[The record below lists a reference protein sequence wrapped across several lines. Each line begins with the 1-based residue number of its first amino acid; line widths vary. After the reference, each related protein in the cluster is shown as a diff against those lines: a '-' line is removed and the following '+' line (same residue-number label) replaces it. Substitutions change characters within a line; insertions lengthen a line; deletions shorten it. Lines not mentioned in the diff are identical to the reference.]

1 MPDPGLDP
9 RRGGVGTKRDMVGVE
24 GGGERTQLEM
34 GCGLNIASVLNV
46 LIWITLLW
54 LWK

>member
-9 RRGGVGTKRDMVGVE
+9 RRGGVGVKRDMVGGVE
-24 GGGERTQLEM
+24 WTQLKM